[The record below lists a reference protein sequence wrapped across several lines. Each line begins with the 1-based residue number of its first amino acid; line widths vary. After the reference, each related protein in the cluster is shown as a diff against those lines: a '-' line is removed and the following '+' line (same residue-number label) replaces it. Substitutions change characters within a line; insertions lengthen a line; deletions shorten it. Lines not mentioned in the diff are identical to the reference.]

1 MALFAG
7 AERRSEEGAMTRSAR
22 LAAAELFGEEMVRSF
37 KTLEQAR
44 RALPAARSARTLV
57 EDVAILGIGPGD
69 VVIDVGAWGG
79 LWSERLSARYGC
91 RCIALDLSH
100 TGLSETAGRGVP
112 GVRADAAVLP
122 LRGGSVDVVWCRDT
136 MSMLDSPGAVLG
148 EFVRVVRRGG
158 AVMLYTAY
166 PTELLEPAEKAWFLA
181 ALEAPAWWSDGRG
194 VIDQAVRDA
203 DLEVV
208 AFEVTSPGYSE
219 AKLGED
225 VTEVADELARI
236 AQLRRHRPALEE
248 VLGSQWYD
256 RWLAWSHWQAYLF
269 LGKIET
275 AAWLLR
281 TPS

>member
-1 MALFAG
+1 
-7 AERRSEEGAMTRSAR
+7 MTRSAR
-22 LAAAELFGEEMVRSF
+22 LAATELFGEEMIRSF
-37 KTLEQAR
+37 ETLERTR
-44 RALPAARSARTLV
+44 RALPAPRSASTLV
-57 EDVAILGIGPGD
+57 EDIAILGVGPDD
-69 VVIDVGAWGG
+69 VVVDVGAWSG

-91 RCIALDLSH
+91 HCIALDLSH
-100 TGLSETAGRGVP
+100 TGLSETAGSGVP

-122 LRGGSVDVVWCRDT
+122 LRNGSVDIVWCRDT
-136 MSMLDSPGAVLG
+136 MSTLDSPGAVLG

-166 PTELLEPAEKAWFLA
+166 PTELLERAEKAWFLA

-203 DLEVV
+203 GLEVV

-219 AKLGED
+219 SKLGED

-248 VLGSQWYD
+248 VLGPQWYD

-275 AAWLLR
+275 ASWMLR